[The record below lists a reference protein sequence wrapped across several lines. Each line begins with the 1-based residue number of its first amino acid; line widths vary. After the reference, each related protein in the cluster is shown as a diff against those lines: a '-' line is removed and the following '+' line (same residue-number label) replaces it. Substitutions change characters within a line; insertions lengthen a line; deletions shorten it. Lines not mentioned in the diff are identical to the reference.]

1 LKPSAAIR
9 HWLEEV
15 NLLQIRPDCAGNKM
29 EQIGYVQ
36 DPAVVSVILAILMFL
51 AWRIG
56 IKLGRRL
63 RVGGG
68 TTPQFDGAGMALLG
82 LLLAFAFGTSMSKHD
97 QRRIAVVQDS
107 NAIGDF
113 YTCATLLKEPTRSK
127 LQAVIRRYAEQRL
140 EVARQPMNSF
150 NLESA
155 LADFRRMHEQM
166 TTLVD
171 QALSGGTPVAV
182 PLTNTLNAVTSNQ
195 AARLAAAR
203 DRLAGSI
210 VALLCVSTIVTTIL
224 MGRSQGFSGS
234 SDLGGMLCF
243 VLLVSFTI
251 YTTLDLN
258 RPERGLI
265 RVGQEP
271 VERLLSSMVK

>member
-1 LKPSAAIR
+1 LKPSAAIQ

>member
-1 LKPSAAIR
+1 
-9 HWLEEV
+9 LEEV

-29 EQIGYVQ
+29 DQIGYVQ
-36 DPAVVSVILAILMFL
+36 DPAVLSVILAILMFL

-107 NAIGDF
+107 NAISDF

-127 LQAVIRRYAEQRL
+127 LQAVIRGYAEQRL
-140 EVARQPMNSF
+140 EVVRKPMNSF

-171 QALSGGTPVAV
+171 QALSSGTPIAV
-182 PLTNTLNAVTSNQ
+182 SLTNTLNAV
-195 AARLAAAR
+195 
-203 DRLAGSI
+203 
-210 VALLCVSTIVTTIL
+210 
-224 MGRSQGFSGS
+224 
-234 SDLGGMLCF
+234 
-243 VLLVSFTI
+243 
-251 YTTLDLN
+251 
-258 RPERGLI
+258 
-265 RVGQEP
+265 
-271 VERLLSSMVK
+271 

>member
-1 LKPSAAIR
+1 M
-9 HWLEEV
+9 
-15 NLLQIRPDCAGNKM
+15 D
-29 EQIGYVQ
+29 QIGDVQ

-182 PLTNTLNAVTSNQ
+182 PLTNTLNAVASNQ

-258 RPERGLI
+258 RPERGFI
-265 RVGQEP
+265 RVSQEP
-271 VERLLSSMVK
+271 VERLVSSMVK